1 MTSFKWG
8 AALPPQW
15 VDLLCNKD
23 NLQKLST
30 TQSQLST
37 ELHWREYKNKG
48 LHCKLSSA
56 EVCNAHC
63 ALFCKGGHYCNAYRP
78 VAKTQLAELASFPFC
93 NLKKYNLQFDK
104 YVRIMPRSAAGLL
117 RPKPNLQNLRGAAA
131 CAELG
136 ASGKAARPRFE
147 SWWRWLHWTTK
158 HFVTLAFN
166 AHWTKAWFESNL

>member
-8 AALPPQW
+8 AALPPRW

-30 TQSQLST
+30 THSQLST
-37 ELHWREYKNKG
+37 ELHWGEYKNEG

-78 VAKTQLAELASFPFC
+78 VAKTQLADLSSFPFC

-104 YVRIMPRSAAGLL
+104 YVRIMPRSAAGLRNPTCRICAAL
-117 RPKPNLQNLRGAAA
+117 LLVQNSEPLAKQ
-131 CAELG
+131 LG
-136 ASGKAARPRFE
+136 QDSSHDGGDYTEPQN
-147 SWWRWLHWTTK
+147 
-158 HFVTLAFN
+158 TL
-166 AHWTKAWFESNL
+166 